1 MESNLNLIWG
11 VLNKVLCQ
19 VWCES
24 FTSDEMPW
32 NKSRWTFHGFVVSE
46 AKMMLEMHYSPPM
59 SRLALICLTNKKL
72 WQRLVSD
79 ADVSVAA
86 LLFSQLW
93 IGTGRGEDPNMQ
105 TEMCRDQTSP
115 RARARDR
122 YFVKTNDRIKMKTV
136 SRDILCWFTSLLA
149 PHQLYFWHWH
159 HKEGS
164 RRKNSGQA
172 YSNDLQV
179 PDWDI

>member
-1 MESNLNLIWG
+1 
-11 VLNKVLCQ
+11 
-19 VWCES
+19 
-24 FTSDEMPW
+24 MPW

-79 ADVSVAA
+79 ADVSMAA

-93 IGTGRGEDPNMQ
+93 IETGRGEDPNMQ

-149 PHQLYFWHWH
+149 PINCISDIDTTKKAWEERIRDQLIQMICRSLI
-159 HKEGS
+159 EIS
-164 RRKNSGQA
+164 RDMN
-172 YSNDLQV
+172 
-179 PDWDI
+179 